1 MIMDIVGAP
10 SSDSD
15 CLAGSSVVII
25 TSGEVDP
32 VTMSSD
38 WKIVI

>member
-1 MIMDIVGAP
+1 MIMVIMGAP
-10 SSDSD
+10 PSDSD

-32 VTMSSD
+32 MTMSSD